1 MASKR
6 EFVILG
12 SVYKTAKSVK
22 DRVRAIKERLSFGVH
37 VTKGDEDFEFMLDL
51 YKKYYPRKETRDIKE
66 SEIMDL
72 TVLMNRQSKEY
83 PNSSPT
89 FFWVDIHG
97 CIDNWNPT
105 ECTDARRTE
114 RSKAIDALRLVIK
127 PQRDAAKKRFVKSI
141 KGELPICPITGKLF
155 DPRVNGQAHVH
166 HAPPEFNA
174 IVQGFSETTG
184 IDIETIELRKVPSNG
199 YELAD
204 KTIAMMFADYH
215 EIHARLQVV
224 SKEGHDIVTYRREVP
239 V

>member
-1 MASKR
+1 MREKR
-6 EFVILG
+6 EWLICG

-22 DRVRAIKERLSFGVH
+22 DRVRSIKERLTFGVH
-37 VTKGDEDFEFMLDL
+37 ITKGDDDFEFMLEL

-97 CIDNWNPT
+97 CIDNWNPK
-105 ECTDARRTE
+105 ECTDSEPTKQSRI
-114 RSKAIDALRLVIK
+114 RSALRIAIK
-127 PQRDAAKKRFVKSI
+127 PQTEAAKRRFIKSV
-141 KGELPICPITGKLF
+141 KGELPICPITGKPF
-155 DPRVNGQAHVH
+155 DPRIKGESHVH

-174 IVQGFSETTG
+174 IVKGFSETTG
-184 IDIETIELRKVPSNG
+184 IDMDAVEIRKVPSNG
-199 YELAD
+199 WELAD

-215 EIHARLQVV
+215 EMHARLQVV
-224 SKEGHDIVTYRREVP
+224 SKEGHDIVTYGREVP